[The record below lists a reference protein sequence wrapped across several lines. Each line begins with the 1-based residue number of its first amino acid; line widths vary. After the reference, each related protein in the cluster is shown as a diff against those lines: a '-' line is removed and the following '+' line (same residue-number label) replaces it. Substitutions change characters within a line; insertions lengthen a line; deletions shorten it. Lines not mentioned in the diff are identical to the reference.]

1 MFIEKGHMIGQ
12 SYINK
17 TREYLNYLEEHFDN
31 IRKAFQELS
40 VACDG
45 MTWVGDDNTWHT
57 LRHEVCH
64 HDISKF
70 STEEFVPY
78 RNRFFPL
85 DTTTEEDKDTFNKA
99 WIHHYEVNEH
109 HWEYINRLSDET
121 TNNKPGLIERYL
133 IHMLVDWTAMGYKF
147 GDTAQEYYEQNK
159 HKILLKPDQVEF
171 IYTIFNRLAK
181 RS

>member
-1 MFIEKGHMIGQ
+1 MFIEKEHMIGQ

-17 TREYLNYLEEHFDN
+17 TREYLDYLEEHFDN

-85 DTTTEEDKDTFNKA
+85 DTATKEDKDAFNKA
-99 WIHHYEVNEH
+99 WIHHYEANEH
-109 HWEYINRLSDET
+109 HWEYINSLSDELVSR
-121 TNNKPGLIERYL
+121 KPGLIERYL
-133 IHMLVDWTAMGYKF
+133 IHMLIDWTAMGYKF

-159 HKILLKPDQVEF
+159 HKILLKPEQVEF
-171 IYTIFNRLAK
+171 MYTVFDRLAK
-181 RS
+181 KA

>member
-1 MFIEKGHMIGQ
+1 MIGQ

-17 TREYLNYLEEHFDN
+17 SREYLDYLEEHFDN

-70 STEEFVPY
+70 STEEFVSY

-85 DTTTEEDKDTFNKA
+85 DTTTEEDKNTFNKA

-109 HWEYINRLSDET
+109 HWEYINSLSDELVSSR
-121 TNNKPGLIERYL
+121 PRLIERYL
-133 IHMLVDWTAMGYKF
+133 IHMLIDWTAMGYKF

-159 HKILLKPDQVEF
+159 HKILLKPEQVEF
-171 IYTIFNRLAK
+171 IYTIFDKLARK
-181 RS
+181 S